1 MPRFEGVTAAPSTES
16 ATRALLAA
24 QLEELELLTSQH
36 FESVAAPASVIELR
50 VSELGWDDLVW
61 RARLIVADVAG
72 RRGDTTGQGRVA
84 IQANVWAQEHGD
96 EFVLARSHRLL
107 ASFFRRLGDYPEALT
122 HAIAGVKHADGMS
135 DRLRCTQ
142 LMSLALQLDANGR
155 FDDARTR
162 SLEAMRIAEDH
173 DDDDQIVTI
182 LNNMAFTAYVR
193 EDAEEADRL
202 AQQMLT
208 FAAARDLTLDGL
220 SLHTLASIFLL
231 RGKYEQAEDMLQ
243 PILDDPEGPLVSEG
257 DTLPECLLTLAD
269 VYAHTDRH
277 IEVGETLDVAGA
289 LCDER
294 GLASVAARVHR
305 ARAEWHATA
314 GRFRQAYE
322 EYRIFHSCSEALH
335 SAEREARAYAMQA
348 VFETAEAR
356 KISQHFQ
363 EMAHRDALT
372 GLFNRRHVDE
382 TLAEMVAAA
391 RRTHEP
397 LSLAIIDL
405 DHFKRVNDTLS
416 HAVGD
421 QVLRHLGELLDEFA
435 AAPECPA
442 RLGGEE
448 FVLLLPGTAADLARE
463 RCEAL
468 AEAVRATDWTPMT
481 GGLPITVSIGVT
493 THVEGPIT
501 PATLLAAA
509 DDRLY
514 AAKRGG
520 RNRVISDPTGTSASG
535 PRPQAAGTASPEAS
549 TAHSVRML
557 TTRPPL
563 PRSMTPAKE

>member
-1 MPRFEGVTAAPSTES
+1 MTAAPSTES
-16 ATRALLAA
+16 ATRAALAA
-24 QLEELELLTSQH
+24 HLEELELLTSQN
-36 FESVAAPASVIELR
+36 FGAVAAPAGVIELR

-61 RARLIVADVAG
+61 RARLIAADVAG
-72 RRGDTTGQGRVA
+72 RLGDTTEQGKVA
-84 IQANVWAQEHGD
+84 NRANLWARENGD
-96 EFVLARSHRLL
+96 RFVLARSHRLL

-122 HAIAGVKHADGMS
+122 HAIAGVKYADAMS

-142 LMSLALQLDANGR
+142 LMCLALQLDANGR
-155 FDDARTR
+155 FEDGRTR
-162 SLEAMRIAEDH
+162 ALEAMRIAEDH
-173 DDDDQIVTI
+173 DDEDQIVTI

-193 EDAEEADRL
+193 QDADEADRL

-208 FAAARDLTLDGL
+208 FAAARGLTLDGL
-220 SLHTLASIFLL
+220 SLHTVASIFLL
-231 RGKYEQAEDMLQ
+231 RGKYEQAEDVLK
-243 PILDDPEGPLVSEG
+243 PILDDPGGSLVSEG
-257 DTLPECLLTLAD
+257 DTLPECLLTLAE
-269 VYAHTDRH
+269 VYAHTDRLV
-277 IEVGETLDVAGA
+277 EVGETLNVAGV

-294 GLASVAARVHR
+294 GLASVAARVHC

-314 GRFRQAYE
+314 GRFRQAYK
-322 EYRIFHSCSEALH
+322 EYQIFHTCTEALH

-356 KISQHFQ
+356 KISEHFQ

-382 TLAEMVAAA
+382 ALAVMVAAA

-397 LSLAIIDL
+397 LSLAIIDI

-421 QVLRHLGELLDEFA
+421 QVLKHLGRLMAEFA

-448 FVLLLPGTAADLARE
+448 FVLLLPGATAEVARG

-468 AEAVRATDWTPMT
+468 AEVVRAADWTPMT
-481 GGLPITVSIGVT
+481 GELPITASIGVAT
-493 THVEGPIT
+493 YIEGPIT
-501 PATLLAAA
+501 PAALLAVA

-520 RNRVISDPTGTSASG
+520 RDRVISDPTETFASG
-535 PRPQAAGTASPEAS
+535 PSVQAG
-549 TAHSVRML
+549 AHGGERL
-557 TTRPPL
+557 L
-563 PRSMTPAKE
+563 L